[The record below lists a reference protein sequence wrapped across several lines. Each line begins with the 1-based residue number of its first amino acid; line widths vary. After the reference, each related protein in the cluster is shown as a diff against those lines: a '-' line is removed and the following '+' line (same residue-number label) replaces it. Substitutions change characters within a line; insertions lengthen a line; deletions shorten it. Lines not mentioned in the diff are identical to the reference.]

1 MGGALHRDTLDAQQI
16 HEQLEGGG
24 VPQADSLP
32 VHQEAVGVVVVGVLP
47 EIGQL
52 AQGVGVIAAVGHHPV
67 VDGQLLLVVGAVG
80 RHHVG
85 DHLGAHIQDGPIL
98 LRQPAPVPPLPG
110 GQQPGLVIA
119 PGLRRRSGRHGSGD
133 NRRCRGRR
141 NGRRR
146 LRLRRHRGGRWGG
159 GWVRGGRLGALL
171 RSRLLRR
178 LRRGRLGEAGREGL
192 LRRGCV
198 PAHQQGQP
206 VPPDDHRAV
215 LQQGGLLRQVA
226 GEVPRPGLQIG
237 AERVRRPV
245 RIGLLRQPEHRDLLG
260 GGAAGGQDG
269 PVRHVLRIQAVA
281 VGHIYLI
288 RPVPRQQ
295 LRHPGRRLLGRQ
307 DGPGHLEGRPGG
319 FHVLLSPA
327 AGGQGEQQAGGQ
339 QAGPKAL
346 HRLSPH
352 SVPRSAAGRLGAIR
366 VRKRRISSGASFAYS
381 TP

>member
-85 DHLGAHIQDGPIL
+85 NHLGAHIQDGPIL

-159 GWVRGGRLGALL
+159 GWVRRGRLGALL

-178 LRRGRLGEAGREGL
+178 LRRGRLGEAGRKGL

-206 VPPDDHRAV
+206 VPPGDYRAV

-226 GEVPRPGLQIG
+226 GKVPRPGFQIG

-260 GGAAGGQDG
+260 GGAAGG
-269 PVRHVLRIQAVA
+269 
-281 VGHIYLI
+281 
-288 RPVPRQQ
+288 
-295 LRHPGRRLLGRQ
+295 Q

-352 SVPRSAAGRLGAIR
+352 SVPRAAAGRLGAIR